1 METVENLKKQLHE
14 VNRDIEGMLTAVA
27 TTEKAQKVLKDA
39 REYRTSLEEDLLR
52 AVRDTE
58 KKGKADEPVIVGVM
72 IISLN

>member
-1 METVENLKKQLHE
+1 METIESLKKQLNE
-14 VNRDIEGMLTAVA
+14 VNRDINGMLLAGA

-72 IISLN
+72 IIPLN